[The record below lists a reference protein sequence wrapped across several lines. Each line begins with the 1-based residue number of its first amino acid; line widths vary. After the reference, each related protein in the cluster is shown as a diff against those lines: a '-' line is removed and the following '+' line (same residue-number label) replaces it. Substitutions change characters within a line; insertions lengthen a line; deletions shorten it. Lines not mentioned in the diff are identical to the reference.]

1 MEGLKR
7 GDVVLLALQGDY
19 GKPRPALI
27 VQSDLFIATHPSVT
41 ILPLTSE
48 LRNAVLFRIDVAP
61 SAGNGLRK
69 PSQIMLDKI
78 STIAWEKVGE
88 RIGRLDDQTLMRV
101 NRSLMVWLGL
111 P

>member
-7 GDVVLLALQGDY
+7 GDVVVLALQGDY

-27 VQSDLFIATHPSVT
+27 VQADLFNAAHPSVT
-41 ILPLTSE
+41 VLPLTSE
-48 LRNAVLFRIDVAP
+48 LRDAGLFRIDVASSP
-61 SAGNGLRK
+61 ANGLRK
-69 PSQIMLDKI
+69 PSQVMLDKI
-78 STIAWEKVGE
+78 STIAREKIGG
-88 RIGRLDDQTLMRV
+88 RIGRLDEQTMLRV

>member
-19 GKPRPALI
+19 GKPRPAVV
-27 VQSDLFIATHPSVT
+27 VQSDQFNSVHPSVT

-48 LRNAVLFRIDVAP
+48 LRNAPLFRIDVAP

-78 STIAWEKVGE
+78 STIAREKVGAQ
-88 RIGRLDDQTLMRV
+88 IGRLDEQALLQV